1 MDYGMYVMLIAVS
14 LERFSWVSL
23 LKHIERSYPD
33 IWHQAYSY
41 NRQPGTPVRSDYI
54 RAALKD
60 GELAQSH
67 DPKLVQYR
75 QRRYWVYG
83 LMALGIA
90 LAMLRLV

>member
-1 MDYGMYVMLIAVS
+1 MDYGMYLLLIAAG

-54 RAALKD
+54 RAMLKD
-60 GELAQSH
+60 GELANSN

-75 QRRYWVYG
+75 QRRYLTFAIMVLTVLLW
-83 LMALGIA
+83 
-90 LAMLRLV
+90 LAA